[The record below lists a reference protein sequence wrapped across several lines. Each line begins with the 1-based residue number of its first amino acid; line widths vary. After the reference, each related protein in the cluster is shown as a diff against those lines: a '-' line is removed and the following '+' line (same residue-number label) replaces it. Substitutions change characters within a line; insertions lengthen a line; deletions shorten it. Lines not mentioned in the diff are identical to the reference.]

1 VRNSETSGIIDSSS
15 CLRNSWHR
23 IQNRLLRAFSIWVS
37 QTSRRWWWGLLQDC
51 HDGKFIT
58 SVRSGHLSLR
68 VVTISLLL
76 LHKEPDFLLDNFFL
90 IWQADIR
97 PHWNDLFAAR
107 TALPEDDFLEVERF
121 VTSVYP
127 PSEDNV
133 IASPYNTVLA
143 MKELNEHAD
152 CGVPIGNEMISSG
165 NFVSTIKHNSMVTST
180 KECV

>member
-1 VRNSETSGIIDSSS
+1 M
-15 CLRNSWHR
+15 
-23 IQNRLLRAFSIWVS
+23 
-37 QTSRRWWWGLLQDC
+37 
-51 HDGKFIT
+51 
-58 SVRSGHLSLR
+58 
-68 VVTISLLL
+68 
-76 LHKEPDFLLDNFFL
+76 
-90 IWQADIR
+90 
-97 PHWNDLFAAR
+97 
-107 TALPEDDFLEVERF
+107 PEDDFLEVERF